1 MKIDVDDSN
10 WIRPMP
16 NAIISCRSKDGH
28 DNALAI

>member
-16 NAIISCRSKDGH
+16 NALYHVEVKMDMIMH
-28 DNALAI
+28 WQ